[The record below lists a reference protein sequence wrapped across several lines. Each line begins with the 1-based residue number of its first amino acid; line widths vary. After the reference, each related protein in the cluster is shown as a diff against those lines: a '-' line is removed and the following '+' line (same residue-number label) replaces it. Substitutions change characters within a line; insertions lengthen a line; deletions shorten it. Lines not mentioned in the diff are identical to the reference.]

1 MKRRREHTDAD
12 GVRLYPIAEARQI
25 MGLGEKTFR
34 KKMRDEADPLRN
46 YVISMGPRLN
56 FMRLEDIKAYLAYLA
71 SRANA

>member
-1 MKRRREHTDAD
+1 MKRRREHTDTD
-12 GVRLYPIAEARQI
+12 GVKLYPIAEARQI

-34 KKMRDEADPLRN
+34 RKMRDEADPLRN

>member
-1 MKRRREHTDAD
+1 MKRRREHIDTD

-34 KKMRDEADPLRN
+34 RKMRDEADPLRN